1 MSFTDI
7 SVNIHDKALVKE
19 VSNAFLILCER
30 GRYPLYPAINI
41 LGLRVGTYS
50 LCVLAGLFICCF
62 LGIYLGKK
70 RGVRYYQDI
79 VLALIAV
86 GIGLLIGGHLL
97 FFFTIIGKIVA
108 FIAATDGLTAKD
120 ALSLV
125 FTAFGGNVFY
135 GGLLGAI
142 GALLLFTKL
151 IKTIDRS
158 DLFDIFAVCVPLFH
172 AFGRVGCFF
181 GGCCFGIECSIGFTA
196 HGNEIV
202 PMLNDVNRFPV
213 QLLEAFLNLCIFV
226 LILSFF
232 MKQRYKGELL
242 VVYLFLYS
250 IVRFFDEFLRGD
262 EMRGR
267 FLCFSTSQWIS
278 IFIFAFVMVYITYIR
293 PKKKRTK
300 ETIS

>member
-1 MSFTDI
+1 M
-7 SVNIHDKALVKE
+7 
-19 VSNAFLILCER
+19 
-30 GRYPLYPAINI
+30 YPEINI
-41 LGLRVGTYS
+41 FGRQVGTYS
-50 LCVLAGLFICCF
+50 LAFIVGLLLSLLI
-62 LGIYLGKK
+62 GIYLGKK
-70 RGVRYYQDI
+70 RKVMYYEDI
-79 VLALIAV
+79 ILAMLFIGA
-86 GIGLLIGGHLL
+86 GILIGGHLL
-97 FFFTIIGKIVA
+97 YFLTRVKTIVTIITTVEG
-108 FIAATDGLTAKD
+108 
-120 ALSLV
+120 LSLKDNL
-125 FTAFGGNVFY
+125 TILISSFGGSVFY

-142 GALLLFTKL
+142 GAVFLFTKFV
-151 IKTIDRS
+151 KTIDRS

-196 HGNEIV
+196 RGNEIV

-232 MKQRYKGELL
+232 MKQKCKGELL

-278 IFIFAFVMVYITYIR
+278 LFIFAFVMIYITYIR